1 MHKKS
6 SKVPEDIESKDIFFM
21 KEALKMAEKA
31 LETGNWPVGCVIVL
45 DGKII
50 SRGYNQVYSAENKIK
65 HAEIIAIEKVAK
77 ILAKR
82 GQEATLYMTYEP
94 CIMCL
99 GAILLNHFRRVVYGP
114 NLDETGSIGLR
125 KHLPERYSDHKY
137 SFEAKGG
144 VLSEECETIF
154 LQGKPVRTNT
164 YFNKRKPVQK

>member
-1 MHKKS
+1 MS
-6 SKVPEDIESKDIFFM
+6 NTTKVQDKDIFFM
-21 KEALKMAEKA
+21 REALKEAEKA

-50 SRGYNQVYSAENKIK
+50 SRGYNQVYSSENKIK

-99 GAILLNHFRRVVYGP
+99 GAILLNHFKRVVYGP
-114 NLDETGSIGLR
+114 DFDESGSIGLR
-125 KHLPERYSDHKY
+125 KHLPERYQDQKY
-137 SFEAKGG
+137 NFEAKGG

-154 LQGKPVRTNT
+154 LQGKPVRSNQ
-164 YFNKRKPVQK
+164 YFNKSFNKKKSTSK